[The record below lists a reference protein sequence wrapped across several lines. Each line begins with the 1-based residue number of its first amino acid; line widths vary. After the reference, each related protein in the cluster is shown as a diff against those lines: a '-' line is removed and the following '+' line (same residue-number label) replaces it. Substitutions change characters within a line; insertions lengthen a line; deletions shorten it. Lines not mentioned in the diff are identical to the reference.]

1 MVSAAAHSV
10 HWRGWRWNRY
20 ADCTSSVMTTEAAGR
35 KRGLRYSR
43 VVQKAVAAQKIRMAE
58 AVWRSPA

>member
-1 MVSAAAHSV
+1 
-10 HWRGWRWNRY
+10 
-20 ADCTSSVMTTEAAGR
+20 MTTEAAGR